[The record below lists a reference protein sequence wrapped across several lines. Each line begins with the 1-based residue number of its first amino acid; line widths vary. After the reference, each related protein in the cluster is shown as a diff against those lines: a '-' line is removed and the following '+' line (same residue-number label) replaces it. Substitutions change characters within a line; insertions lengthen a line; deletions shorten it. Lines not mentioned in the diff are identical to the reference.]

1 MSYHM
6 GSIWYE
12 LWGGCSYGF
21 SGVTTFFVSWN
32 RLLVWC
38 CKFFVGRCRVF
49 TCHMRNTLLSASFR
63 GGCRCSRIFWG
74 QRRVLVFS
82 IAVVAPHE
90 HSTHKHPN
98 LWGVERRRF
107 KGCISRYSTGW
118 GRESSSLYLLRFSC
132 SSPTHLWKLF
142 MSSWSGRALL
152 CSRFFGVDGGGEDLE
167 THERFWSFMWASCC
181 VLVAFCG
188 CCFLETTP
196 SYCQCCVWGGYVLG
210 EEVRGGFY
218 ADGFA
223 WSGEGW
229 GTSWGMGAFC
239 VPAVGGWLIGTLTRR
254 LRLTLRRDYFGIV
267 RRCTGR
273 RRLLRVR
280 DVAQIES
287 EVCADAKLIE
297 ATQTNTP
304 YW

>member
-1 MSYHM
+1 MSF
-6 GSIWYE
+6 E
-12 LWGGCSYGF
+12 A
-21 SGVTTFFVSWN
+21 VAPTVSLGW
-32 RLLVWC
+32 LPFLCLGTACWC
-38 CKFFVGRCRVF
+38 DV
-49 TCHMRNTLLSASFR
+49 ASFLS
-63 GGCRCSRIFWG
+63 GGA
-74 QRRVLVFS
+74 VFLLATCV
-82 IAVVAPHE
+82 IHYWAPRFVVSPIRSPPVYTLQ
-90 HSTHKHPN
+90 ST
-98 LWGVERRRF
+98 LTCGGVKRRRF
-107 KGCISRYSTGW
+107 KGCISRCSAGW
-118 GRESSSLYLLRFSC
+118 GRESFLLYLLRFSC
-132 SSPTHLWKLF
+132 LSPTHLWKLF

-196 SYCQCCVWGGYVLG
+196 SYCQCCVWGGYILG

-254 LRLTLRRDYFGIV
+254 LCLTLRRDYFGIV

-273 RRLLRVR
+273 RRLLRMR
-280 DVAQIES
+280 DVAQIKS
-287 EVCADAKLIE
+287 EVWADAKFIE
-297 ATQTNTP
+297 ATQTNTS

>member
-1 MSYHM
+1 MSFEAVAPTVSL
-6 GSIWYE
+6 GWLS
-12 LWGGCSYGF
+12 
-21 SGVTTFFVSWN
+21 FFVSWN

-38 CKFFVGRCRVF
+38 CKFFVARCRVF

-152 CSRFFGVDGGGEDLE
+152 CSRKFFWCRWWRGGFRDS
-167 THERFWSFMWASCC
+167 WK
-181 VLVAFCG
+181 VLKFYVSILLCAG
-188 CCFLETTP
+188 CFLRLLFSGNYSFLLP
-196 SYCQCCVWGGYVLG
+196 VLCVRWVCPGRRGSWRLLCGRFCLVRRRLGYVLG
-210 EEVRGGFY
+210 YGCVLCSGGRWMTHWDAHAKALFDPQTGLFRNCSAMHRPEETFTG
-218 ADGFA
+218 A
-223 WSGEGW
+223 WCGS
-229 GTSWGMGAFC
+229 
-239 VPAVGGWLIGTLTRR
+239 
-254 LRLTLRRDYFGIV
+254 D
-267 RRCTGR
+267 
-273 RRLLRVR
+273 RVW
-280 DVAQIES
+280 S
-287 EVCADAKLIE
+287 VCWC
-297 ATQTNTP
+297 QT
-304 YW
+304 YWSHSN

>member
-21 SGVTTFFVSWN
+21 PGVTTFFVSWN

-63 GGCRCSRIFWG
+63 G
-74 QRRVLVFS
+74 
-82 IAVVAPHE
+82 VADPV
-90 HSTHKHPN
+90 STCVHPTEHPN

-229 GTSWGMGAFC
+229 GTSWDMGAFC

-254 LRLTLRRDYFGIV
+254 LCLTLRRDYFGIV

-273 RRLLRVR
+273 RRLLRMR
-280 DVAQIES
+280 DVAQIKS
-287 EVCADAKLIE
+287 EVWADAKFIE
-297 ATQTNTP
+297 ATQTNTS

>member
-21 SGVTTFFVSWN
+21 PGVTTFFVSWN

-38 CKFFVGRCRVF
+38 CKFFVARCRVF

-98 LWGVERRRF
+98 LWGMERRRF

-132 SSPTHLWKLF
+132 SSPTYLWKLF

-152 CSRFFGVDGGGEDLE
+152 CSRKFFWCRWWRGGFRDS
-167 THERFWSFMWASCC
+167 WK
-181 VLVAFCG
+181 VLKFYVSILLCAG
-188 CCFLETTP
+188 CFLRLLFSGNYSFLLP
-196 SYCQCCVWGGYVLG
+196 VLCVRWVCPGRRGSWRLLCGRFCLVRRRLGYVLG
-210 EEVRGGFY
+210 YGCVLCSGGRWMTHWDAHAKALFDPQTGLFRNCSAMHRPEETFT
-218 ADGFA
+218 DA
-223 WSGEGW
+223 WCGSDQVWSVGW
-229 GTSWGMGAFC
+229 C
-239 VPAVGGWLIGTLTRR
+239 
-254 LRLTLRRDYFGIV
+254 
-267 RRCTGR
+267 
-273 RRLLRVR
+273 
-280 DVAQIES
+280 QI
-287 EVCADAKLIE
+287 
-297 ATQTNTP
+297 
-304 YW
+304 YWSHSN